1 MIKNIKIKTDMIQL
15 DQLLKLA
22 DVIATGGQIRMF
34 LDAKKIFVNGEL
46 CQVKRKQLHDGD
58 VVEVKGCGTYRVCGE

>member
-46 CQVKRKQLHDGD
+46 CQVHDGD